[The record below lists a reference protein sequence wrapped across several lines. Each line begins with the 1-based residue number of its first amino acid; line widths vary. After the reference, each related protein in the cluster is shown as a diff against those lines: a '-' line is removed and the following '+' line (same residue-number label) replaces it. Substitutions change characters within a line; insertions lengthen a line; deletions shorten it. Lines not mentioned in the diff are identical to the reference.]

1 MSTQRGAAK
10 VLVVDDSATIR
21 RSAEVFLRQGGYEV
35 MLAEDGFAA
44 LSKIASQRPD
54 LVFCDVMMPRL
65 NGYQTCTILKQSA
78 DFANIPVVMLSSK
91 DGIFDKAR
99 GKIAGAASY
108 LTKPFGKQDLLDA
121 AAIWTKSVPEQ

>member
-1 MSTQRGAAK
+1 MNSHSGAAK
-10 VLVVDDSATIR
+10 VLVIDDSATIR
-21 RSAEVFLRQGGYEV
+21 RSAEVFLSQGGYEV

-65 NGYQTCTILKQSA
+65 NGYQTCTILKQNA

-108 LTKPFGKQDLLDA
+108 LTKPFGRQDLLDA
-121 AAIWTKSVPEQ
+121 AAIWTKSAPEQ